1 MRPERRH
8 NRVTLGAF
16 ILAGLLL
23 MEGLFISQPATAQV
37 DLLKV
42 SGKYGSIYRTE
53 YIYQSPP
60 SGNDIY
66 IYYNNMNQRSDST
79 LDPTELDGFVVVVKM
94 EASDNPWK
102 VVFGGLADI

>member
-37 DLLKV
+37 NQLKV
-42 SGKYGSIYRTE
+42 SGKYGLKALLES
-53 YIYQSPP
+53 
-60 SGNDIY
+60 NF
-66 IYYNNMNQRSDST
+66 QRS
-79 LDPTELDGFVVVVKM
+79 
-94 EASDNPWK
+94 AS
-102 VVFGGLADI
+102 